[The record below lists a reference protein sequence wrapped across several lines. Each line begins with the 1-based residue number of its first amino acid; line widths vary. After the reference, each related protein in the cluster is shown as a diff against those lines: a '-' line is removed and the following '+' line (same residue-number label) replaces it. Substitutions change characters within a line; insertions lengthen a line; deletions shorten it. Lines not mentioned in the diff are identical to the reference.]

1 MTSPLLQFT
10 KIHKQFADKPVL
22 EDINLII
29 EPGMVMGLLGRNGAG
44 KTTLLRIALG
54 LIEQNSGEVSCLNS
68 SNLELSPTCKSQ
80 IGYVPQQP
88 CGYQGFK
95 VKEALVLHRSFYP
108 NWDITLEQEWLSRFE
123 LDENKLVSNL
133 SVGQQQSLALIMAM
147 SYRPKLLILDEPVS
161 SLDPIARREFMS
173 DLFELAL
180 ESGSGVLFS
189 SHITSDVERVAS
201 HIAIIKD
208 GKVLVTGELDT
219 LKEQIRLVPHHLT
232 SNLPSGRLLH
242 QSERFSIYQTH
253 DSANW
258 SADLQQSHNNLEQL
272 FVELHA

>member
-68 SNLELSPTCKSQ
+68 SNIELSPTCKSQ

-95 VKEALVLHRSFYP
+95 VKDALALHRSFYP

-232 SNLPSGRLLH
+232 SKLPSGHLLH
-242 QSERFSIYQTH
+242 QSERFSIYQAH

-258 SADLQQSHNNLEQL
+258 SADLQQSHSNLEQL

>member
-10 KIHKQFADKPVL
+10 KIHKQFSDKSVL
-22 EDINLII
+22 ENINLTI

-95 VKEALVLHRSFYP
+95 VKDALALHRSFYQ
-108 NWDITLEQEWLSRFE
+108 NWDNTLEQEWLSRFE

-161 SLDPIARREFMS
+161 NLDPIARREFMS

-232 SNLPSGRLLH
+232 NNLPSAELLH
-242 QSERFSIYQTH
+242 QSERFSIYQAQ
-253 DSANW
+253 DGSNW
-258 SADLQQSHNNLEQL
+258 PTDLQQSHSNLEQL
-272 FVELHA
+272 FVELHT